1 MIKQKI
7 KPFNGEM
14 NLLKMIGIVYVVIG
28 HIRSQ
33 IFSILRQPYTFHM
46 PLFYFISGYF
56 YDENHEK
63 EKGKYI
69 WSKFKKSVVLFCFY
83 LFFMIIFC
91 SLISWKYNISL
102 GTISFYDLIIKPFTF
117 GIDNPGFLMG
127 PTWFILSLFL
137 VQTVF
142 IFIYPLI
149 KKIFKKDL
157 YQLIF
162 FLLLGTMSIY
172 LSNKGWNSN
181 GYLLMILRTIAG
193 MMFYYFGYFYKRNIE
208 NKIDIYNG
216 KVIIG
221 LFLILILVLKN
232 TNINFNFGFNSMTFH
247 NQLLTPIITSIIGIY
262 ISIFIAKGLSKI
274 IKDENDILHKIGRNS
289 LYIMIF
295 HTSVFFIISLLFFKI
310 NHISEYFYSVLTVFP
325 FCPESFINR
334 NNFWPL
340 YMSLGLLLP
349 TLYGE
354 LVGRLKKRKI
364 KY

>member
-1 MIKQKI
+1 MTKQKV
-7 KPFNGEM
+7 KTFNGEM
-14 NLLKMIGIVYVVIG
+14 NLLKMIGIVHVVVG
-28 HIRSQ
+28 HIYSQ
-33 IFSILRQPYTFHM
+33 VFSVLRQPYTFHM

-56 YDENHEK
+56 YDEDHEK
-63 EKGKYI
+63 EKAKYV
-69 WSKFKKSVVLFCFY
+69 WSKFKKNVGLFYFY
-83 LFFMIIFC
+83 LVFMIIFC
-91 SLISWKYNISL
+91 SLVSWKYNISL
-102 GTISFYDLIIKPFTF
+102 GTISFYDIFIKPFTI
-117 GIDNPGFLMG
+117 GIDNPGFLIG
-127 PTWFILSLFL
+127 STWFILSLFL

-142 IFIYPLI
+142 VLIYPLI
-149 KKIFKKDL
+149 KRIIKNDYFKL
-157 YQLIF
+157 LF
-162 FLLLGTMSIY
+162 FLILGIVSIY
-172 LSNKGWNSN
+172 LSNKGWNKN
-181 GYLLMILRTIAG
+181 EYLLMVLRTLTG
-193 MMFYYFGYFYKRNIE
+193 MTFYYLGYFYKRNVE

-274 IKDENDILHKIGRNS
+274 IKNENDILHKIGRNS

-310 NHISEYFYSVLTVFP
+310 NHISEYYYSNLTVFP
-325 FCPESFINR
+325 FASEGFINK

-340 YMSLGLLLP
+340 YVSLGLLLP

-354 LVGRLKKRKI
+354 VVGRLKKRKI